1 VERLRLQE
9 RAESLVRAEAQLTEQ
24 GAKMEAQIAA
34 LAAKEAVLEE
44 RHRQLQDSMKHFVKA

>member
-1 VERLRLQE
+1 LRLQE